1 MRIKPI
7 LLQFLACLFSVA
19 VCVWLY
25 DLSTDTDTALWPD
38 WWPVEMAILV
48 IISWLAILL
57 FGSEGQRL
65 RTWFD
70 RCFTAIGFMLLTEY
84 GLTYLFY
91 WKPLP
96 WVVLL
101 GGAGMSITL
110 SMLLAGAVHSP
121 EPQAILL
128 LGFDSTARALVP
140 VLRERIVGILDD
152 DPSRVASGL
161 PFLGPYDRLSEAVAE
176 KRPAFVIVSDTGR
189 RPPVT
194 PKQLL
199 RLRYAGITVEPGSA
213 FYESVFS
220 RVNSAALH
228 PFELLFSSA
237 FMASRAAMAVQAVYT
252 NVLAL
257 GLVLLLSPLLLLIVV
272 LTWISA
278 RGPALERVECPGF
291 EQIPFRLLRFR
302 TLGRHGEKL
311 WIGRWITRLGLVNL
325 PQLVNVV
332 RGEMTLVGPPP
343 VRMEFARRL
352 ISLAPVYGHRF
363 TVRPGILGWSQTHL
377 RAIPLPDE
385 RLRLEYDLYY
395 VKQGSPSMDLDIMC
409 RTLFRFLMP
418 TPMKRTPGT
427 V

>member
-1 MRIKPI
+1 MRLKPI
-7 LLQFLACLFSVA
+7 LLPLLASLFSVA
-19 VCVWLY
+19 LCVWLY
-25 DLSTDTDTALWPD
+25 DFFSETEPALWPD

-48 IISWLAILL
+48 VISWVAILL
-57 FGSEGQRL
+57 FGNDTQSL

-70 RCFTAIGFMLLTEY
+70 RCFTAVGFMLLAQY

-96 WVVLL
+96 WEVLT
-101 GGAGMSITL
+101 GGSLLAITL
-110 SMLLAGAVHSP
+110 SALPGGAASSL
-121 EPQAILL
+121 EPQGILL

-140 VLRERIVGILDD
+140 VLRERIVGVLDD
-152 DPSRVASGL
+152 DPSRVSGAV
-161 PFLGPYDRLSEAVAE
+161 PFLGPFDRLGEAVAE
-176 KRPAFVIVSDTGR
+176 KRPAYVIVSDTGR
-189 RPPVT
+189 EPPVK

-213 FYESVFS
+213 FYENVFS

-257 GLVLLLSPLLLLIVV
+257 GLLLLLSPLLLLIVV
-272 LTWISA
+272 LIWIGA
-278 RGPALERVECPGF
+278 KAPALERIECPGF

-302 TLGRHGEKL
+302 THGRRGEKL
-311 WIGRWITRLGLVNL
+311 WIGQVIARLGLVNL
-325 PQLVNVV
+325 PQLINVV
-332 RGEMTLVGPPP
+332 RGEMTMVGPPP
-343 VRMEFARRL
+343 VRMQFARRL
-352 ISLAPVYGHRF
+352 MSLVPVYGHRF

-377 RAIPLPDE
+377 RHLPLPNE

-395 VKQGSPSMDLDIMC
+395 VKQGSPSMDLDILC
-409 RTLFRFLMP
+409 RTLFRLPLP
-418 TPMKRTPGT
+418 TPLKRTRGT

>member
-1 MRIKPI
+1 MRLKSV
-7 LLQFLACLFSVA
+7 LLPLLFCLFSV
-19 VCVWLY
+19 VFCVWLY
-25 DLSTDTDTALWPD
+25 DLFTQTDVAVWPD
-38 WWPVEMAILV
+38 WWPVEMGILV
-48 IISWLAILL
+48 VISWMAILL
-57 FGSEGQRL
+57 FGNEGQRL

-70 RCFTAIGFMLLTEY
+70 RCFTAVGFMLLAQY

-91 WKPLP
+91 WNPLP
-96 WVVLL
+96 WQVLL
-101 GGAGMSITL
+101 GGSLLAITL
-110 SMLLAGAVHSP
+110 SVLPAAAAASP
-121 EPQAILL
+121 ETQGILL

-140 VLRERIVGILDD
+140 ELRDRIVGVLDD
-152 DPSRVASGL
+152 DPSRVTSAV
-161 PFLGPYDRLSEAVAE
+161 PFLGPFSRLGEAVAE
-176 KRPAFVIVSDTGR
+176 KRPAYVIVSDTGR
-189 RPPVT
+189 QPPVK

-257 GLVLLLSPLLLLIVV
+257 GLLLLLSPLLLLVV
-272 LTWISA
+272 VSTWISA
-278 RGPALERVECPGF
+278 SVPALERIECPGF
-291 EQIPFRLLRFR
+291 EQIPFQLLRFR
-302 TLGRHGEKL
+302 THGRRGEKL
-311 WIGRWITRLGLVNL
+311 WIGRLVARLGLVNL

-352 ISLAPVYGHRF
+352 ISLVPVYGHRF
-363 TVRPGILGWSQTHL
+363 TVRPGILGWSQVYL
-377 RAIPLPDE
+377 RDVPLPDE

-409 RTLFRFLMP
+409 RTLFRIP
-418 TPMKRTPGT
+418 IPSPVKRTPGT